1 MSICN
6 INTTFKNVDSIS
18 DDFFLNILESN
29 FKMYLDWAFLNIG
42 GWFDINLNDN
52 SIYGTNSHSQLMPV
66 YDPAY
71 TDGQVWQGIRKD
83 WIWETITYKNNSPLT
98 INNVFVNNTT
108 VNKSLF
114 TINYPLGRLIFNS
127 ALNINSVVKLGYS
140 YRFVQVYRSCDSSW
154 FNIIQQSSFN
164 TDNADIKQSD
174 NGEWLIGANNRIQL
188 PAIVIEALPKSRSRP
203 YEIGNNSLVMEQD
216 VGFYVLAENKND
228 RNKLLDILRLQQ
240 DSVIY
245 LFDTNKL
252 AQDDQYPLDYNG
264 SLKNNALMYPDIV
277 NQYKW
282 RKCFIKNVNLFE
294 IDSLTPNLYQ
304 GMARA
309 TVEIIS

>member
-1 MSICN
+1 
-6 INTTFKNVDSIS
+6 
-18 DDFFLNILESN
+18 
-29 FKMYLDWAFLNIG
+29 
-42 GWFDINLNDN
+42 
-52 SIYGTNSHSQLMPV
+52 MPV